1 MGLTGKRASHSRIP
15 FECEEALHP
24 LLDHHAG
31 PLGLSERTSPVAKVL
46 DRVITYV
53 VRFRESRENR
63 ERTRRCDSERN
74 PPEATVLGDKDRKAG
89 E

>member
-1 MGLTGKRASHSRIP
+1 MGLTGKRAIHSRIP

-24 LLDHHAG
+24 LLDQHVVHLV
-31 PLGLSERTSPVAKVL
+31 PSERSSPVAKAFH
-46 DRVITYV
+46 RVITYV